1 MVICEIPS
9 IAEMKYFTFFCLVLI
24 AYPAMVYSEDE
35 SDEQAEDSDN
45 VVDPPSNEE
54 AEVDPV
60 KIEYAKGSV
69 CTYCSYCEFCK
80 LCKDCPCET
89 SKSKPNCKMCKY
101 CKFCYLCD
109 AFCDTVCTAGGILD
123 RVSGA
128 IVNSLPSFN
137 KEEVDGDIDSVK
149 DWIKRKE
156 EL

>member
-1 MVICEIPS
+1 
-9 IAEMKYFTFFCLVLI
+9 MKIFTAICLVVL
-24 AYPAMVYSEDE
+24 YSFALVSSEVEADVKDE
-35 SDEQAEDSDN
+35 KEVEESTTGNEEE
-45 VVDPPSNEE
+45 VVDP
-54 AEVDPV
+54 AKV
-60 KIEYAKGSV
+60 EYAKGSV
-69 CTYCSYCEFCK
+69 CSYCSYCEFCK
-80 LCKDCPCET
+80 LCSDCPCET

-128 IVNSLPSFN
+128 IVNSLPTFN

-149 DWIKRKE
+149 DWIKRKD

>member
-1 MVICEIPS
+1 
-9 IAEMKYFTFFCLVLI
+9 MKFMLCLCLALVVLLTT
-24 AYPAMVYSEDE
+24 ALASSQDL
-35 SDEQAEDSDN
+35 SDEPTVE
-45 VVDPPSNEE
+45 VDDTSKTESTT
-54 AEVDPV
+54 EVDPD

-80 LCKDCPCET
+80 LCDDCPCET
-89 SKSKPNCKMCKY
+89 SKTKPNCKMCKY

-109 AFCDTVCTAGGILD
+109 AFCNTVCTAGGILD

-137 KEEVDGDIDSVK
+137 KDEVEDDIDSVK
-149 DWIKRKE
+149 DWIKKKD